1 MKYAIPEYSRE
12 QVNAAGRL
20 LLEPVSLMAGR
31 MDDAFAA
38 INNWRAAHNF
48 PLNSFH
54 VTLRLR
60 ARKVDHAAI
69 TAQRLKRMSS
79 IQAKL
84 RRESR
89 MKLSQMQDI
98 GGCRAIVR
106 SVAMVRELVE
116 AYHASA
122 AKNPATR
129 SEFMHA
135 DDYIAAPKSDGYRSF
150 HLIYRYRSESDK
162 RAMYNGLKIEVQLRS
177 RLQHAWATAVETVST
192 FTGQA
197 LKSTGTGGNEWRR
210 FFALMGTAIANREHT
225 PPIPG
230 TPTTQREL
238 TEELR
243 HLVIQLNVY
252 DVLNAWRTAL
262 RELPTKT
269 ASGARAYLL
278 LLDPTRETVQVT
290 GFTQTQLP
298 LASAQYLETEK
309 AIEARPGAQVVLVSV
324 SSLSALRSAYPNYYL
339 DTRTFVDAT
348 IHAIAPLK
356 ASWRRF
362 R

>member
-1 MKYAIPEYSRE
+1 
-12 QVNAAGRL
+12 
-20 LLEPVSLMAGR
+20 
-31 MDDAFAA
+31 
-38 INNWRAAHNF
+38 
-48 PLNSFH
+48 
-54 VTLRLR
+54 
-60 ARKVDHAAI
+60 
-69 TAQRLKRMSS
+69 
-79 IQAKL
+79 
-84 RRESR
+84 
-89 MKLSQMQDI
+89 
-98 GGCRAIVR
+98 
-106 SVAMVRELVE
+106 
-116 AYHASA
+116 
-122 AKNPATR
+122 
-129 SEFMHA
+129 
-135 DDYIAAPKSDGYRSF
+135 
-150 HLIYRYRSESDK
+150 
-162 RAMYNGLKIEVQLRS
+162 
-177 RLQHAWATAVETVST
+177 
-192 FTGQA
+192 
-197 LKSTGTGGNEWRR
+197 
-210 FFALMGTAIANREHT
+210 MGTAIANREHT